1 MCIYCPSKLLFTG
14 RKETLSKSTHR
25 ASVSPSPLVPQEGH
39 EILALG
45 SDEAEL
51 ASGPLLVQATW
62 PWVSSGMSASFSCFI
77 HKVQKSDQCQ
87 VQSKDRGEVG
97 KWTAGCVAPLR
108 AWSLAHGSLKNSP
121 CFQQMGTF
129 LCFLSMS
136 CLYFTTQIQSNKS
149 TFLGYWPSQ
158 GHI

>member
-1 MCIYCPSKLLFTG
+1 MCIYYPSKLPFTG
-14 RKETLSKSTHR
+14 KKETLSKSTHH
-25 ASVSPSPLVPQEGH
+25 ASVSSSPSVPWEGH

-45 SDEAEL
+45 SDEA
-51 ASGPLLVQATW
+51 SGPLLVQETW
-62 PWVSSGMSASFSCFI
+62 PWVSSGMSASFSYFI
-77 HKVQKSDQCQ
+77 HEVQKSDQCQ
-87 VQSKDRGEVG
+87 VQSKDRGDVG
-97 KWTAGCVAPLR
+97 KWTAGPVPPLSAR
-108 AWSLAHGSLKNSP
+108 SLAHGSLKNSP

-136 CLYFTTQIQSNKS
+136 CLYFTTQIQSSKS